1 MRGDTAVE
9 VGACD
14 INSWYAREG
23 NRNEE
28 GEDEGSKEE
37 ENSGIEVAGHDCNN
51 G

>member
-14 INSWYAREG
+14 INSWYAGEG
-23 NRNEE
+23 NRDEE

-37 ENSGIEVAGHDCNN
+37 ENPGIEVVGHASNS